1 MEGVRD
7 RRSWFAK
14 YRLEVTTLLVTF
26 GLLVLGSVLWGVA
39 DTMDTTSKYT
49 PPAPAAS
56 DGSDAVSG
64 SPGLKRPVPEAAPV
78 VP

>member
-1 MEGVRD
+1 MEGIRD
-7 RRSWFAK
+7 RRNWFAK
-14 YRLEVTTLLVTF
+14 HPELAVMLVAF
-26 GLLVLGSVLWGVA
+26 GLLVLGSLMLGVA

-64 SPGLKRPVPEAAPV
+64 SPGLKRPVPEPAPV
-78 VP
+78 AP

>member
-7 RRSWFAK
+7 RRNWFAK
-14 YRLEVTTLLVTF
+14 YPELTVMLVTF

-39 DTMDTTSKYT
+39 DTMDTTKYA
-49 PPAPAAS
+49 PPAVS

-64 SPGLKRPVPEAAPV
+64 SPGLKYPAPEAAPV
-78 VP
+78 AP